1 MKKIKPELTLE
12 EAWGF
17 DALMASAAF
26 RYCLGRRT
34 YIVGSCVEWIISNWE
49 KFPENVKNLIE
60 RELEEAF
67 GEDDKERLHNADATW
82 LPLGHDCDRKDWERV
97 RALWSLGK
105 STLAPAPVGYTL

>member
-17 DALMASAAF
+17 NGLMASAAF

-34 YIVGSCVEWIISNWE
+34 YIVGSCVDWIISNWE

-67 GEDDKERLHNADATW
+67 GEDDKERLHIANPDW

-97 RALWSLGK
+97 RSIWLSK
-105 STLAPAPVGYTL
+105 K

>member
-12 EAWGF
+12 DAWGF
-17 DALMASAAF
+17 NGLMASAAF

-34 YIVGSCVEWIISNWE
+34 YIVGSCVDWIIFNWE
-49 KFPENVKNLIE
+49 KFPENVKNLIQ

-67 GEDDKERLHNADATW
+67 GEDDKERLHNADAKY

-97 RALWSLGK
+97 RNLWRINNQNCDTS
-105 STLAPAPVGYTL
+105 A